1 MSYEEQSRATA
12 ELTAAKALTR
22 TCNSGRRCPI
32 EFAVECPFGRTPCE
46 EVDVDD
52 WLSRIQIEMR
62 HESFCS
68 C

>member
-1 MSYEEQSRATA
+1 MSYEEQSSAAA
-12 ELTAAKALTR
+12 ELAAAEALTR
-22 TCNSGRRCPI
+22 TCNSGMCCPI
-32 EFAVECPFGRTPCE
+32 GFAVKCPFGRTPCE

-62 HESFCS
+62 HESSCS